1 MTDRYWIAIDMD
13 GTLLNSRGQISERT
27 CAVLQKCLDQGHHVL
42 PATGRALPLLPE
54 KIKNL
59 SGISYAVLGNGS
71 VVWDWKKTCA
81 LYKKCLP
88 EESAEQ
94 ILKDVREMYRVH
106 QEKAGKESRYYAEV
120 ISDGKVYA
128 DSLDREY
135 FLTAEIEGNFAEYM
149 LSNHAY
155 VKRLEDQSEILKK
168 AEKINIFFEDVL
180 LSKKIREKWQ
190 KVKGIY
196 TTTSVA
202 GNAEFTAEGI
212 NKGRGL
218 AILKERLA
226 IPKEQIIAIGDN
238 ENDVEMFKEAGIS
251 VAMENAKD
259 PVKQQADFVAADND
273 HDGAAE
279 FLEKFL
285 KL

>member
-1 MTDRYWIAIDMD
+1 MTDRYWIAVDMD

-88 EESAEQ
+88 EGSAEQ

-155 VKRLEDQSEILKK
+155 VKRLEDQSEILKSRK
-168 AEKINIFFEDVL
+168 DQYLFEDVYF
-180 LSKKIREKWQ
+180 KENPGKWQ

-196 TTTSVA
+196 NDNLSSWKC
-202 GNAEFTAEGI
+202 GICSGGI

-218 AILKERLA
+218 HILKERLA

-238 ENDVEMFKEAGIS
+238 ENDVEMFRS
-251 VAMENAKD
+251 RD
-259 PVKQQADFVAADND
+259 LP
-273 HDGAAE
+273 
-279 FLEKFL
+279 
-285 KL
+285 

>member
-1 MTDRYWIAIDMD
+1 MTDRYWIAVDMD

-88 EESAEQ
+88 EGSAEQ

-212 NKGRGL
+212 NKGEDL
-218 AILKERLA
+218 
-226 IPKEQIIAIGDN
+226 P
-238 ENDVEMFKEAGIS
+238 F
-251 VAMENAKD
+251 
-259 PVKQQADFVAADND
+259 
-273 HDGAAE
+273 
-279 FLEKFL
+279 
-285 KL
+285 

>member
-1 MTDRYWIAIDMD
+1 MKRIKSSFPRCC
-13 GTLLNSRGQISERT
+13 N
-27 CAVLQKCLDQGHHVL
+27 
-42 PATGRALPLLPE
+42 PA
-54 KIKNL
+54 
-59 SGISYAVLGNGS
+59 
-71 VVWDWKKTCA
+71 
-81 LYKKCLP
+81 
-88 EESAEQ
+88 SADQ

>member
-1 MTDRYWIAIDMD
+1 MTDRYWIAVDMD

-88 EESAEQ
+88 EGSTEQ

-149 LSNHAY
+149 RQNH
-155 VKRLEDQSEILKK
+155 I
-168 AEKINIFFEDVL
+168 
-180 LSKKIREKWQ
+180 
-190 KVKGIY
+190 
-196 TTTSVA
+196 
-202 GNAEFTAEGI
+202 
-212 NKGRGL
+212 
-218 AILKERLA
+218 
-226 IPKEQIIAIGDN
+226 
-238 ENDVEMFKEAGIS
+238 
-251 VAMENAKD
+251 
-259 PVKQQADFVAADND
+259 
-273 HDGAAE
+273 
-279 FLEKFL
+279 FLEKL
-285 KL
+285 SSRTELLDAAEKLNIYFEDAKLGEKIRRKWKTEPQLNSYNLSKR

>member
-1 MTDRYWIAIDMD
+1 MITENEASVDAFNCSFFDHRF
-13 GTLLNSRGQISERT
+13 
-27 CAVLQKCLDQGHHVL
+27 VL
-42 PATGRALPLLPE
+42 
-54 KIKNL
+54 
-59 SGISYAVLGNGS
+59 
-71 VVWDWKKTCA
+71 
-81 LYKKCLP
+81 
-88 EESAEQ
+88 
-94 ILKDVREMYRVH
+94 
-106 QEKAGKESRYYAEV
+106 
-120 ISDGKVYA
+120 
-128 DSLDREY
+128 
-135 FLTAEIEGNFAEYM
+135 
-149 LSNHAY
+149 
-155 VKRLEDQSEILKK
+155 
-168 AEKINIFFEDVL
+168 
-180 LSKKIREKWQ
+180 IREKWQ

-273 HDGAAE
+273 HNGAAE

>member
-1 MTDRYWIAIDMD
+1 MTDRYWIAVDMD

-88 EESAEQ
+88 EGSAEQ

-149 LSNHAY
+149 ISNHA
-155 VKRLEDQSEILKK
+155 
-168 AEKINIFFEDVL
+168 
-180 LSKKIREKWQ
+180 
-190 KVKGIY
+190 
-196 TTTSVA
+196 TTSVA

-251 VAMENAKD
+251 VAMEHAKD

-273 HDGAAE
+273 HNGAAE

>member
-1 MTDRYWIAIDMD
+1 MTDRYWIAVDMD

-88 EESAEQ
+88 EGSAEQ

-168 AEKINIFFEDVL
+168 
-180 LSKKIREKWQ
+180 SR
-190 KVKGIY
+190 
-196 TTTSVA
+196 
-202 GNAEFTAEGI
+202 
-212 NKGRGL
+212 
-218 AILKERLA
+218 
-226 IPKEQIIAIGDN
+226 
-238 ENDVEMFKEAGIS
+238 
-251 VAMENAKD
+251 KD
-259 PVKQQADFVAADND
+259 QYLF
-273 HDGAAE
+273 
-279 FLEKFL
+279 
-285 KL
+285 